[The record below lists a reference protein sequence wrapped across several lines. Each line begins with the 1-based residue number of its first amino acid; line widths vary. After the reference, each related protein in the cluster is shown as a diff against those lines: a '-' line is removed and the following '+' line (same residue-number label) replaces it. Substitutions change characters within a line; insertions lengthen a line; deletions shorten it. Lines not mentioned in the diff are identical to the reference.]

1 MTTVVFDLGGV
12 VVLWD
17 PVPAIAAVV
26 GQTRAEHFVHGTEFD
41 FAAWNHAQD
50 SGRSWTDAEAA
61 ATATHPE
68 LAQEIAAYRPNFALS
83 LRGLVP
89 GTAALLRDLHD
100 RGVRLVAL
108 TNWSAETIHHGP
120 EAFPE
125 VFGLFDDI
133 VVSGAEGV
141 AKPDREI
148 FQILARRLAHPISGV
163 FYVDDNPCNA
173 DAASAA
179 GMDAVQFTDAVT
191 LRRELQRRG
200 LLD

>member
-1 MTTVVFDLGGV
+1 MTTVVFDIGGV
-12 VVLWD
+12 VVVWE
-17 PVPAIAAVV
+17 PVQAVAADV
-26 GQTRAEHFVHGTEFD
+26 GHERAEAFVHGGQFD
-41 FAAWNHAQD
+41 FAAWNDAQD
-50 SGRSWTDAEAA
+50 YGRSWVDAEAS

-68 LAQEIAAYRPNFALS
+68 LAEEIAAYRPNFALS

-89 GTAALLRDLHD
+89 GTAHILRALHD

-125 VFGLFDDI
+125 VFALFDDI

-141 AKPDREI
+141 AKPDQEI
-148 FQILARRLAHPISGV
+148 FAILARRLGHPIAGV
-163 FYVDDNPCNA
+163 FYVDDNVRNV
-173 DAASAA
+173 DAARTA
-179 GMDAVQFTDAVT
+179 GMDAVHFTDAAT
-191 LRRELQRRG
+191 LLHELQSRA

>member
-17 PVPAIAAVV
+17 PVPAVAAVV
-26 GQTRAEHFVHGTEFD
+26 GQTRAEHFVHGTVFD
-41 FAAWNHAQD
+41 FAGWNHAQD
-50 SGRSWTDAEAA
+50 SGRSWEDGE
-61 ATATHPE
+61 ATAKASHPE
-68 LAQEIAAYRPNFALS
+68 LAEEIGAYRPNFALS

-89 GTAALLRDLHD
+89 GTAGILRALHD

-120 EAFPE
+120 ETFPE

-148 FQILARRLAHPISGV
+148 FQILARRLGHPISGV
-163 FYVDDNPCNA
+163 FYVDDNRSNV
-173 DAASAA
+173 DAAIAA
-179 GMDAVQFTDAVT
+179 GMDAVHFTDAAR
-191 LRRELQRRG
+191 LLRELHVRG